1 MTSQEDTVLQNEA
14 QQLTCPFKNLF
25 KDLLKDLGVSE
36 EKLQATETRLNAL
49 ENKMQEVL
57 SRLANSEAQIEKI
70 KMENSGVKNVLM
82 NVGDAYNKT
91 TGIFTAPVLGVY
103 YFSFFYHCQAD
114 QPTLLALFRNG
125 KQVAITKHHKSS
137 CYTENGGNGVTL
149 QLDKGE
155 QVYIVLRKN
164 TRVWD
169 ESNVTTVFT
178 GFLINAIH
186 TKGVKNVLMN
196 VGDAYNKTTGI
207 FTAPVLGVY
216 YFSFFYHCQAD
227 QPTLLALFR
236 NGKQVAITKHHKSSC
251 YTENGG
257 NGVTLQL
264 DKGEQVYIVL
274 RKNTRVWDESNV
286 TTVFTGF
293 LINAM

>member
-1 MTSQEDTVLQNEA
+1 MTSQEA
-14 QQLTCPFKNLF
+14 CPFKNLF

-70 KMENSGVKNVLM
+70 KMENSVIPTVAFSAALGSGGFFGPFNTNVTLVYKNVLM

-125 KQVAITKHHKSS
+125 KQVATTKHHKSS
-137 CYTENGGNGVTL
+137 CYTENGSNGVTL

-155 QVYIVLRKN
+155 QVYIVLGKN
-164 TRVWD
+164 SRIWD
-169 ESNVTTVFT
+169 ES
-178 GFLINAIH
+178 
-186 TKGVKNVLMN
+186 
-196 VGDAYNKTTGI
+196 
-207 FTAPVLGVY
+207 
-216 YFSFFYHCQAD
+216 S
-227 QPTLLALFR
+227 
-236 NGKQVAITKHHKSSC
+236 
-251 YTENGG
+251 
-257 NGVTLQL
+257 
-264 DKGEQVYIVL
+264 
-274 RKNTRVWDESNV
+274 V